1 MYLVHLWNGGKA
13 STRLSI
19 LYVVL
24 QTAKHQHAHPHQHE
38 QQAKVLPAGP
48 DRVGDGLEANRPP
61 GQFEDPHDPRN
72 SEDLHDPS
80 HISEPGLFLDFLKQF
95 NRLNVSLNILN
106 FLTSFSGITVE

>member
-1 MYLVHLWNGGKA
+1 MNLRNWGEAGLLLPALNVVEQAAEDQLTHPDEHEEKA
-13 STRLSI
+13 KI
-19 LYVVL
+19 
-24 QTAKHQHAHPHQHE
+24 
-38 QQAKVLPAGP
+38 LPAGP

-95 NRLNVSLNILN
+95 NHLNVSLNILN
-106 FLTSFSGITVE
+106 FLTSFSGIAVE